1 MLVELI
7 ITVMDFYIIGF
18 FSKLNLFY
26 KPAEFWKMATAFG
39 DIAINNLVL
48 VILFIKPILKTVPG
62 LTKVVYKAK

>member
-1 MLVELI
+1 
-7 ITVMDFYIIGF
+7 
-18 FSKLNLFY
+18 
-26 KPAEFWKMATAFG
+26 MATAFG